1 MNILATEKKSGAVL
15 SGSLTEDA
23 IRDFFQSFETPEFSE
38 QYGAPEIEL
47 SAEAKA
53 YLNRGLVR
61 NAIAEK
67 AGDSA
72 SLLGTTSDATQLLL
86 YGFCQLVA
94 ALHKADSLADVRKAA
109 KPYSELAAGF
119 LGKVES
125 GEVKLPFMGKGLEK
139 VVGEIEQRATSVAE
153 VLAQAQANST
163 NANQEEQS

>member
-1 MNILATEKKSGAVL
+1 MDDIL
-15 SGSLTEDA
+15 
-23 IRDFFQSFETPEFSE
+23 
-38 QYGAPEIEL
+38 EIERTHGIVADKATL
-47 SAEAKA
+47 EAQ
-53 YLNRGLVR
+53 
-61 NAIAEK
+61 EK
-67 AGDSA
+67 NKRQMLRQVIEAQAGDSA

-109 KPYSELAAGF
+109 KPFAGLAAGF

-153 VLAQAQANST
+153 VLAQANST
-163 NANQEEQS
+163 NAKQEDQS

>member
-1 MNILATEKKSGAVL
+1 MNEFDEGIPTAEEAAQLERANQKQL
-15 SGSLTEDA
+15 
-23 IRDFFQSFETPEFSE
+23 IRSKIQAD
-38 QYGAPEIEL
+38 
-47 SAEAKA
+47 
-53 YLNRGLVR
+53 
-61 NAIAEK
+61 

-109 KPYSELAAGF
+109 KPFAGLAAGFAGF
-119 LGKVES
+119 LGKVEN

-153 VLAQAQANST
+153 VLAQANST

>member
-1 MNILATEKKSGAVL
+1 MNDQNIDPHLDAPIAPDNFEELILQEAKHRARK
-15 SGSLTEDA
+15 
-23 IRDFFQSFETPEFSE
+23 R
-38 QYGAPEIEL
+38 IEL
-47 SAEAKA
+47 Q
-53 YLNRGLVR
+53 
-61 NAIAEK
+61 

-94 ALHKADSLADVRKAA
+94 ALNKADSLADVRKAA
-109 KPYSELAAGF
+109 KPFAGLAAGF

-153 VLAQAQANST
+153 VLAQANSS
-163 NANQEEQS
+163 NANQEDQS

>member
-1 MNILATEKKSGAVL
+1 MKVTLKDQVIFTGDVAAYEEAKHLLVKELGVLDGDFELSYSPSELKALARK
-15 SGSLTEDA
+15 
-23 IRDFFQSFETPEFSE
+23 
-38 QYGAPEIEL
+38 EIEQ
-47 SAEAKA
+47 
-53 YLNRGLVR
+53 
-61 NAIAEK
+61 K

-109 KPYSELAAGF
+109 QPYSELAAGF

-163 NANQEEQS
+163 NAKQEDQS

>member
-1 MNILATEKKSGAVL
+1 MSKSRNRANLG
-15 SGSLTEDA
+15 
-23 IRDFFQSFETPEFSE
+23 IYSE
-38 QYGAPEIEL
+38 VSKHRARKRIEL
-47 SAEAKA
+47 
-53 YLNRGLVR
+53 
-61 NAIAEK
+61 K

-119 LGKVES
+119 LGKVEN

-153 VLAQAQANST
+153 VLAQANST

>member
-1 MNILATEKKSGAVL
+1 MNEFDEGIPTAEEAAQLERANQKQL
-15 SGSLTEDA
+15 
-23 IRDFFQSFETPEFSE
+23 IRSKIQAD
-38 QYGAPEIEL
+38 
-47 SAEAKA
+47 
-53 YLNRGLVR
+53 
-61 NAIAEK
+61 

-109 KPYSELAAGF
+109 QPYSELAAGF

-153 VLAQAQANST
+153 VLAQANST
-163 NANQEEQS
+163 NAKQEDQS

>member
-1 MNILATEKKSGAVL
+1 MKVTLNDQVIFTGDVAAYEEAKHLLVKELGVSDGDFKLSYSPSELKTLARK
-15 SGSLTEDA
+15 
-23 IRDFFQSFETPEFSE
+23 
-38 QYGAPEIEL
+38 EIEQ
-47 SAEAKA
+47 
-53 YLNRGLVR
+53 
-61 NAIAEK
+61 K

-109 KPYSELAAGF
+109 KPYSELAASF
-119 LGKVES
+119 LGKVEK

-139 VVGEIEQRATSVAE
+139 VVSDIEQRATSVAE
-153 VLAQAQANST
+153 VLAQANST

>member
-1 MNILATEKKSGAVL
+1 MAILKVNGVEVEKYHDLSTPLEAVTEFVREHYGDDATFELVL
-15 SGSLTEDA
+15 NEEEQRSQIRQA
-23 IRDFFQSFETPEFSE
+23 INE
-38 QYGAPEIEL
+38 Q
-47 SAEAKA
+47 
-53 YLNRGLVR
+53 
-61 NAIAEK
+61 

-109 KPYSELAAGF
+109 KPYSELAADF

-153 VLAQAQANST
+153 VLAQANSS
-163 NANQEEQS
+163 NANKEDQS

>member
-1 MNILATEKKSGAVL
+1 MKVTLNDQVIFTGDVAAYEEAKHLLVKELGVSDGDFKLSYSPSELKTLARK
-15 SGSLTEDA
+15 
-23 IRDFFQSFETPEFSE
+23 
-38 QYGAPEIEL
+38 EIEQ
-47 SAEAKA
+47 
-53 YLNRGLVR
+53 
-61 NAIAEK
+61 K

-139 VVGEIEQRATSVAE
+139 VVSDIEQRATSVAE
-153 VLAQAQANST
+153 VLAQAQANSS
-163 NANQEEQS
+163 NANQEDQS

>member
-1 MNILATEKKSGAVL
+1 MLIAIEKKSGAEL
-15 SGSLTEDA
+15 LGDKPDLELIAQFQASFQTE
-23 IRDFFQSFETPEFSE
+23 EFSSE
-38 QYGAPEIEL
+38 YGEAEVEL
-47 SAEAKA
+47 SAETKA

-94 ALHKADSLADVRKAA
+94 ALNKADSLADVRKAA
-109 KPYSELAAGF
+109 KPYAELAAGF

-139 VVGEIEQRATSVAE
+139 VVSDIEQRATSVAE
-153 VLAQAQANST
+153 VLAQANST
-163 NANQEEQS
+163 NAKQEDQS

>member
-1 MNILATEKKSGAVL
+1 MGDKPDLELIAQFQASFQTE
-15 SGSLTEDA
+15 
-23 IRDFFQSFETPEFSE
+23 EFSSE
-38 QYGAPEIEL
+38 YGEAEVEL
-47 SAEAKA
+47 SAEAA
-53 YLNRGLVR
+53 SYLNRGLVR

-94 ALHKADSLADVRKAA
+94 ALNKADSLADVRKAA
-109 KPYSELAAGF
+109 KPYAELAAGF

-163 NANQEEQS
+163 NAKQEDQS